1 MEGFRLKRIDELA
14 SIHHGVVRLAADE
27 LGVQSFGLQVIDL
40 PADFTDY
47 PEHDHSHDGQE
58 EVYVVLDGS
67 AAFDVAGERVYAD
80 SGSMLWIGS
89 DTRRRIEAGEQGV
102 RILAIGC
109 APGGGYERPEDF
121 RLAARA

>member
-27 LGVQSFGLQVIDL
+27 LGVQSFGLQVLDL

-80 SGSMLWIGS
+80 TGSMLWVGS

>member
-27 LGVQSFGLQVIDL
+27 LGVQSFGLQVLDL

-67 AAFDVAGERVYAD
+67 AAFHVAGERVYAD
-80 SGSMLWIGS
+80 TGSMLWVGS

-109 APGGGYERPEDF
+109 APGGAYERPEDF

>member
-27 LGVQSFGLQVIDL
+27 LGVQSFGLQVLDL